1 MADTNDVSWRSQWAN
16 LIIRQH
22 IANIVNKGEAVLSN
36 GPKLPIGGTKAIDR
50 DHIPLLQ
57 LPEKATIQAPTSSRE
72 LSVGI
77 VGAGCAGLFTA
88 MIFNH
93 LREQLAEQNITFK
106 VNCEIFEA
114 AAEKRLGGRLYTYE
128 FPPHGPHD
136 YYDVGAMRFPDIP
149 IMTR

>member
-1 MADTNDVSWRSQWAN
+1 MADTNDVSWRSQWAS

-22 IANIVNKGEAVLSN
+22 IADIVNKGEGVPSN
-36 GPKLPIGGTKAIDR
+36 GPQLPIGGTKAIDR

-93 LREQLAEQNITFK
+93 LREQLAEQKIPFQ

-128 FPPHGPHD
+128 FPQGGPHD

-149 IMTR
+149 IMAR